1 MLAKLF
7 NGNPFASATLTSVLS
22 AIGGYALAHFNPG
35 ALTPTG
41 ATIFGIATSIL
52 GVLVHH
58 NATPT
63 PPAGR

>member
-7 NGNPFASATLTSVLS
+7 NGNPFASATLVSILS
-22 AIGGYALAHFNPG
+22 AAGGYLMSHLNPG
-35 ALTPTG
+35 ALTPLG
-41 ATIFGIATSIL
+41 ATIFGVVTSVL
-52 GVLVHH
+52 GVVVHH